1 MFSNQYITYMYII
14 IFNVKLSLHVTAHK
28 FSNQANLMLNV
39 YMQRVPF
46 YLQDP
51 KALVVFYTTLRV
63 LEKG

>member
-39 YMQRVPF
+39 YTCKEFPST
-46 YLQDP
+46 Y
-51 KALVVFYTTLRV
+51 KTLKP
-63 LEKG
+63 LWFFTPH